1 MPSQSQATKVIEL
14 HLTLVQLYIYL
25 LLYLL
30 SDRLPVWYQY
40 SDAMKDPAP
49 IASKSAEGLIPVHGG
64 YRKLK
69 SFQVAQLCFDV
80 TVRFCDRY
88 VDRRERT
95 HDQNGA
101 SCAQRRTKY
110 R

>member
-1 MPSQSQATKVIEL
+1 
-14 HLTLVQLYIYL
+14 
-25 LLYLL
+25 
-30 SDRLPVWYQY
+30 
-40 SDAMKDPAP
+40 
-49 IASKSAEGLIPVHGG
+49 
-64 YRKLK
+64 
-69 SFQVAQLCFDV
+69 V

-88 VDRRERT
+88 VDRRDRT